1 MSVDGSSVLV
11 WPLVLGA
18 SLAWFLLPGLL
29 GAAALSRRGVVPET
43 AVALTAVALSSALGY
58 AVFWAYLAGPGAGR
72 VASLAGT
79 AAAAVALSRP
89 GARRLLARTVRSPAV
104 AVPLGLLFVVA
115 LFYNAIL
122 FAHASSTPVELRAR
136 THLMRNDGLPID
148 NDLPRLLAARL
159 AEGRDPRPIYP
170 EWQSSDRPPLQT
182 GAVLLQ
188 RPFASALGI
197 EALHYQLLATALQC
211 SWVAAVWALGAAF
224 RFRPAGTA
232 LALAAATF
240 SGFFFVNSL
249 YVWPKLYAGALAL
262 LALVLLV
269 GRRPSPATA
278 AVAALGAALGLLAHA
293 GVVFTLVPV
302 AAFVVAR
309 RTRPPLVPALAGAAV
324 VVVLMAPW
332 WAYTRF
338 YDPPGDRL
346 TKRHLAGVL
355 QADGRPLSAALAD
368 AYSRSEPSELVRNK
382 WENLDALVEAPPGWR
397 ELRQGGAERVRAGEF
412 FVLNWALGPLNLAW
426 PLLAAGLARHRR
438 MWARRHWR
446 GAVAV
451 LGVGAGA
458 VLFWALAMF
467 GPGTTQVHHGSYA
480 TMILLW
486 AGLAGV
492 TASWSGRA
500 AAALAAVHVAW
511 FAAVWAAAMP
521 VSDRPVGVAD
531 AVLAVVAGA
540 AVLAALWRV
549 GTAPPPDGGPDDGA
563 VDDRP
568 APVEQPRDVEVGAGA
583 AG

>member
-1 MSVDGSSVLV
+1 MNVDSTSVLV
-11 WPLVLGA
+11 WPLVLAA
-18 SLAWFLLPGLL
+18 SLGGFLLPGLL
-29 GAAALSRRGVVPET
+29 GAGLLARRGSVPGT

-58 AVFWAYLAGPGAGR
+58 AAFWAYLAGPGVGR
-72 VASLAGT
+72 LASFVVT
-79 AAAAVALSRP
+79 AAGVAGVLASP
-89 GARRLLARTVRSPAV
+89 AARRLLAGTLRSPAV
-104 AVPLGLLFVVA
+104 ALPLALLFLVA
-115 LFYNAIL
+115 LFYNAVL
-122 FAHASSTPVELRAR
+122 FASASTTPVELRAR

-148 NDLPRLLAARL
+148 NDLPRLLADRL
-159 AEGRDPRPIYP
+159 ADGRDPRPIYP

-197 EALHYQLLATALQC
+197 EALHYQLLASALQC
-211 SWVAAVWALGAAF
+211 SWVAAVWALAAAF

-240 SGFFFVNSL
+240 SGFFFLNSL

-262 LALVLLV
+262 LALVLLA

-293 GVVFTLVPV
+293 GVVFTLVPL
-302 AAFVVAR
+302 AAFVVVR
-309 RTRPPLVPALAGAAV
+309 RTRPPLVPAVAGAAV
-324 VVVLMAPW
+324 VAVLMAPW

-355 QADGRPLSAALAD
+355 QADDRSLTGALVH
-368 AYSRSEPSELVRNK
+368 AYSQTPPSELVRNK
-382 WENLDALVEAPPGWR
+382 WENLDAMVEGPPGWAEVR
-397 ELRQGGAERVRAGEF
+397 RGGAERVRASEF

-426 PLLAAGLARHRR
+426 PVLAAGLVRSRR
-438 MWARRHWR
+438 LWRRRHWR

-451 LGVGAGA
+451 LGLGVVA
-458 VLFWALAMF
+458 VVFWALAMF

-486 AGLAGV
+486 VGLAGV
-492 TASWSGRA
+492 AASESRPA
-500 AAALAAVHVAW
+500 AVALAAVSVAW
-511 FAAVWAAAMP
+511 FGAVWAFDMP
-521 VSDRPVGVAD
+521 VSDRPLGLAD
-531 AVLAVVAGA
+531 AALAVVAGA
-540 AVLAALWRV
+540 AVLAVLWRV
-549 GTAPPPDGGPDDGA
+549 GTALPPADGEPADDETPPPA
-563 VDDRP
+563 AQR
-568 APVEQPRDVEVGAGA
+568 RDVEVTAGA